1 MAGQCREGAL
11 LGRHRH
17 ACSRGRQAGWQA
29 GSNTALAPYCCPCL
43 LQNAAT
49 RGTSVLQAPGD
60 PAALPANVL
69 LVKEVCMERFKAL
82 IQAGLDSPLDPR
94 SWEEH
99 RAELSAK
106 IDSARSASRH
116 TAA

>member
-1 MAGQCREGAL
+1 M
-11 LGRHRH
+11 H
-17 ACSRGRQAGWQA
+17 AAEAGRQAGWQA
-29 GSNTALAPYCCPCL
+29 GSNTDLAPYCCPCL

-82 IQAGLDSPLDPR
+82 M
-94 SWEEH
+94 E
-99 RAELSAK
+99 
-106 IDSARSASRH
+106 
-116 TAA
+116 AATD